1 MEIQRLCLSLRE
13 IAQLEVKKLS
23 DKEYR
28 ILVINPGSTST
39 KIGVFDNEI
48 SIFEKTI
55 RHDADI
61 INSYSNIIEQYDFR
75 KATIL
80 ETLDKEGINISKLSA
95 VCGRGGLLRPI
106 EGGTY
111 AVNDLMLKD
120 LRAGFSGQHA
130 SNLGGIIAFEIAAGL
145 NIPAY
150 IVDPVVVDELDP
162 IARISGFALIERK
175 SIFHALNQ
183 KAVARRI
190 AKELGKK
197 YNELNLIVTHMGGGI
212 TVGVHKQGKVID
224 VNNGLHGDG
233 PFSPER
239 AGTVPAGD
247 LIALC
252 YSGEYYREEI
262 MKKLVGQGG
271 LVGYLGTND
280 AVQVEERIAAGD
292 KEAKL
297 VYDAMGYQ
305 VAKEIG
311 AASAVLAGKV
321 DAIVLT
327 GGLAYGKGFVKEIS
341 DRINWIADVIIHPG
355 ENELQALAEGALR
368 VLRGEEEVRVYPGNF
383 TTANI

>member
-1 MEIQRLCLSLRE
+1 MP
-13 IAQLEVKKLS
+13 

-55 RHDADI
+55 RHDAEI
-61 INSYSNIIEQYDFR
+61 INSFSNIIEQYDFR
-75 KATIL
+75 KSTIL

-130 SNLGGIIAFEIAAGL
+130 SNLGGIIAYEIAAGL

-162 IARISGFALIERK
+162 IARISGFSLIERK

-212 TVGVHKQGKVID
+212 TVGVHKNGKVID

-280 AVQVEERIAAGD
+280 AVQVEQRIASGD

-297 VYDAMGYQ
+297 VYDAMAYQ

-327 GGLAYGKGFVKEIS
+327 GGLAYGKDFVKEIS
-341 DRINWIADVIIHPG
+341 DRINWIADVIVHPG
-355 ENELQALAEGALR
+355 ENELQALAEGAFR
-368 VLRGEEEVRVYPGNF
+368 VLRGEEEVKVYPGNF

>member
-1 MEIQRLCLSLRE
+1 MPY
-13 IAQLEVKKLS
+13 KG
-23 DKEYR
+23 DR

-48 SIFEKTI
+48 SILEKTI
-55 RHDADI
+55 RHDSDAINAFPTI
-61 INSYSNIIEQYDFR
+61 IDQYEFR
-75 KATIL
+75 KNTIL

-111 AVNDLMLKD
+111 EVNDLMLED
-120 LRAGFSGQHA
+120 LRKGYSGQHA
-130 SNLGGIIAFEIAAGL
+130 SNLGGIIAYEIASGL
-145 NIPAY
+145 NIPSF

-162 IARISGFALIERK
+162 IARISGFSLIERK

-183 KAVARRI
+183 KAVARRV

-197 YNELNLIVTHMGGGI
+197 YNESNLIITHMGGGI
-212 TVGVHKQGKVID
+212 TVGVHKQGRVVD

-239 AGTVPAGD
+239 SGTVPAGD

-252 YSGEYYREEI
+252 FSGEYYREEI

-280 AVQVEERIAAGD
+280 AVKVEQRIAAGD
-292 KEAKL
+292 LEAKL
-297 VYDAMGYQ
+297 IYDAMAYQ

-311 AASAVLAGKV
+311 AASAVLSGKV

-327 GGLAYGKGFVKEIS
+327 GGLAYGKDFVKSIT
-341 DRINWIADVIIHPG
+341 DRINWIADVIVHPG
-355 ENELQALAEGALR
+355 ENELQALAEGTHR
-368 VLRGEEEVRVYPGNF
+368 VLRGEEKGKIYPGNYE
-383 TTANI
+383 TAKI

>member
-1 MEIQRLCLSLRE
+1 MSK
-13 IAQLEVKKLS
+13 LEVTTVL

-28 ILVINPGSTST
+28 ILIINPGSTST
-39 KIGVFDNEI
+39 KIGVFDNEV

-55 RHDADI
+55 RHDTEV
-61 INSYSNIIEQYDFR
+61 INTFTNIIAQYEFR
-75 KATIL
+75 KNTIL

-111 AVNDLMLKD
+111 AVNEMMLDD
-120 LRAGFSGQHA
+120 LRSGFSGQHA
-130 SNLGGIIAFEIAAGL
+130 SNLGGIIAYEIASGL
-145 NIPAY
+145 NIPSF

-162 IARISGFALIERK
+162 IARISGFSLIERK

-183 KAVARRI
+183 KAVARRV
-190 AKELGKK
+190 AKDLGKK
-197 YNELNLIVTHMGGGI
+197 YTDLNLIVTHMGGGI
-212 TVGVHKQGKVID
+212 TVGIHKKGRVVD

-247 LIALC
+247 LVALC
-252 YSGEYYREEI
+252 FTGEHYREEI
-262 MKKLVGQGG
+262 MKRLVGQGG

-280 AVQVEERIAAGD
+280 AVKVEQRIEAGD
-292 KEAKL
+292 QEAKL
-297 VYDAMGYQ
+297 VYDAMAYQ

-311 AASAVLAGKV
+311 AASAVLSGKV
-321 DAIVLT
+321 DAIILT
-327 GGLAYGKGFVKEIS
+327 GGLAYGKGFVKSIT
-341 DRINWIADVIIHPG
+341 DRINWIADVIVQPG

-368 VLRGEEEVRVYPGNF
+368 VLRGEEDVKTYPGNF
-383 TTANI
+383 STAKI